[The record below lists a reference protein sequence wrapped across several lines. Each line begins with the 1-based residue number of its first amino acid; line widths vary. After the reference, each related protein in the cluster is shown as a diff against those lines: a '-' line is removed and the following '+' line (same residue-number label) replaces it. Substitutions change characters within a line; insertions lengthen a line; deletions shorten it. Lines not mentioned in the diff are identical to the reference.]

1 MFDLKKNLGVQSY
14 CFRGFK
20 AVPALIE
27 QIKGI
32 GLDRTEVCGVHVN
45 FDDES
50 TFEGAIGQFKQ
61 AGVAISSIGVQT
73 FRGDLEKEEKWFRF
87 ARMAGAS
94 MISANFDVSKVP
106 GVLASTEKLAEKYD
120 VVLGIHNHGGY
131 HWLGSG
137 EMLTQVLNT
146 TGERMGLCLDTAWCM
161 QSAEDPIKW
170 VERFGKKL
178 FGVHVKDFVFDRAG
192 KWEDVVVG
200 TGNLKLKEFMKAALG
215 VAGLKTVT
223 LEYEGDVNGPGP
235 KLKEC
240 VAAIR
245 GAVG

>member
-1 MFDLKKNLGVQSY
+1 MFDIKKNLGVQSY

-20 AVPALIE
+20 PLGELIA

-45 FDDES
+45 FDDDA
-50 TFEGAIGQFKQ
+50 TFADAIGRFNQ

-73 FRGDLEKEEKWFRF
+73 FKGDVAKEEKWFAF
-87 ARMAGAS
+87 ARAAGAS
-94 MISANFDVSKVP
+94 MISVNFDVSHVP
-106 GVLASTEKLAEKYD
+106 GVLVSTEKLADKYD
-120 VVLGIHNHGGY
+120 LLLGIHNHGGY
-131 HWLGSG
+131 HWLGSSQMV
-137 EMLTQVLNT
+137 EQVLSV
-146 TGERMGLCLDTAWCM
+146 TGERVGLCLDTAWCL
-161 QSAEDPIKW
+161 QSGEDPLKW
-170 VERFGKKL
+170 VEQFGKKL

-200 TGNLKLKEFMKAALG
+200 TGNLKLKEFMAAAL
-215 VAGLKTVT
+215 ATPRLAAVT

-240 VAAIR
+240 VDAIR
-245 GAVG
+245 AATA